1 MTVSPLVWTLTIV
14 LIGGLL
20 LFDFFFH
27 VRKAH
32 TPTRHLAEN
41 YLDLGYEEDQAVRA
55 AGYQRLADEDRR
67 VKALPEKYRR
77 YIREEQ
83 KLLDLIAKAHAVH
96 DERVRDA
103 G

>member
-32 TPTRHLAEN
+32 TPTLRE
-41 YLDLGYEEDQAVRA
+41 A
-55 AGYQRLADEDRR
+55 ATW
-67 VKALPEKYRR
+67 KYRR

>member
-32 TPTRHLAEN
+32 TPTGTAEN
-41 YLDLGYEEDQAVRA
+41 YLDISYEEDQAVRA
-55 AGYQRLADEDRR
+55 TGYQRLT
-67 VKALPEKYRR
+67 
-77 YIREEQ
+77 
-83 KLLDLIAKAHAVH
+83 
-96 DERVRDA
+96 ERSS